1 MRTIAI
7 VGGGFSGT
15 VLATMLLR
23 HPPPTPTRLVLIE
36 RGPRVGRGVAFA
48 MRDFPYL
55 LNVPVGRMSANP
67 ADPLEFLRFMQRRQ
81 PDTDAESFLP
91 RAWYGDYLEES
102 LQAASL
108 SAPPHIRLDVI
119 RASVTS
125 IRRNRRDL
133 PLRLRLDDAT
143 RALRRHGGARRRQSA
158 AQAPRRGAG
167 ACRASRLCRGS
178 VDAVGDDGRRRPAVP
193 DRHRAHDG
201 GRRAGRRGARGWRPH
216 TGALATRSDRLAA
229 GGLPARHSLRQS
241 RGGDARGR
249 AIAPA
254 HAARGAQPRTNRGSR
269 GRRLA
274 RGDQFRPR
282 RGADALAAHVRGRP
296 LTVPAA
302 CATLLGRA
310 STSPPRGG
318 ARPADAPAPDR
329 PTAGARRPARVAAAG
344 SDRRRRPLA
353 PAWASGPGAFR
364 RRPRHQLHRS
374 RLRPRAHPGPA
385 VAIPGAR
392 WPRDARSTWARASYR
407 PQWRRDRR
415 RGVAGHEPALPGAD
429 AARGSLGGDR
439 SRGARRP
446 RAAAR
451 GPPLQPAATSAHH
464 PKHGASVRDAREVR
478 TENAV
483 A

>member
-108 SAPPHIRLDVI
+108 SAPPHIRLDLI

-133 PLRLRLDDAT
+133 PLRLGLDDGSELYGDAVVLAVGNPPPRRLAVAQALAGHPAYVEDPWTLSAT
-143 RALRRHGGARRRQSA
+143 TGGGDRLFLIGTGLTMVDVVLAAAARADGAHIQALSRHGLI
-158 AQAPRRGAG
+158 
-167 ACRASRLCRGS
+167 ASRQ
-178 VDAVGDDGRRRPAVP
+178 AAFRP
-193 DRHRAHDG
+193 
-201 GRRAGRRGARGWRPH
+201 
-216 TGALATRSDRLAA
+216 
-229 GGLPARHSLRQS
+229 RHSLRQS

-254 HAARGAQPRTNRGSR
+254 HAARGARPRTNRGSR

-282 RGADALAAHVRGRP
+282 RGADALAARVRGRP

-302 CATLLGRA
+302 CATFWDVHRHRLPEAALARLTHLRQTGRLQVHA
-310 STSPPRGG
+310 GRLESLQLEATGVAVRWRPRGRS
-318 ARPADAPAPDR
+318 A
-329 PTAGARRPARVAAAG
+329 TL
-344 SDRRRRPLA
+344 S
-353 PAWASGPGAFR
+353 AFR

-374 RLRPRAHPGPA
+374 RPRPRAHAGPA
-385 VAIPGAR
+385 VAIPGTR
-392 WPRDARSTWARASYR
+392 WPRDARSAT
-407 PQWRRDRR
+407 
-415 RGVAGHEPALPGAD
+415 
-429 AARGSLGGDR
+429 GSGFV
-439 SRGARRP
+439 
-446 RAAAR
+446 
-451 GPPLQPAATSAHH
+451 PAAMA
-464 PKHGASVRDAREVR
+464 P
-478 TENAV
+478 
-483 A
+483 